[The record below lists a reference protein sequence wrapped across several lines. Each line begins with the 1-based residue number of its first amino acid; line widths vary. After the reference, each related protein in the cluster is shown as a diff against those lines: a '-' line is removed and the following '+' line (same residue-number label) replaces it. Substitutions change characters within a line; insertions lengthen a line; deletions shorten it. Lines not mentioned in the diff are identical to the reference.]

1 MTKPFLKRGWGRD
14 HIVETIN
21 YENLPAERK
30 QVKSRRLTK
39 VDEFQLLVYG
49 RIFLPA
55 LVLIADFLEDG
66 QLDGFGLSQIV
77 EVVN

>member
-14 HIVETIN
+14 HIVEIIN
-21 YENLPAERK
+21 YENLPVEREQTK
-30 QVKSRRLTK
+30 PRRLTK

-55 LVLIADFLEDG
+55 LVLIADFFEDG
-66 QLDGFGLSQIV
+66 QIDGFGLSQ
-77 EVVN
+77 VVGMID